1 MEQISSLTDI
11 LDNIKPDEN
20 AHYFTEDESFD
31 LYLTCLH
38 LMELFID
45 DNPTIITEP
54 DFEEIFDEHITELMN
69 SHFEDDIFYNDDA
82 EEELEDIIE
91 HAKTDFFKDYIN
103 PRSFNTSCI
112 LDDPDIEFIT
122 EQLKILKAKPQPVQR
137 TKEWYEMRHNLITAS
152 NAYKAFESQSVQ
164 NSLIYEKC
172 QPVKNGEVEDEM
184 DVRMVNTNTSLH
196 WGQKYEPLSVDI
208 YEALYNTK
216 VDDFG
221 CIQHDKYKFLGAS
234 PDGINVDISSP
245 RYGRMLEIKNIVN
258 REINGIPKKEYW
270 IQMQLQMEVCD
281 LEECDFLE
289 TRFTEYETSA
299 EYWNDVT
306 DKRKGVMMHFH
317 TRSGAPF
324 YKNVPFDI
332 GTDKELLGKWLRE
345 HLTLYQGAEYN
356 YVWIKN
362 NYWKLDQYSCVL
374 VLRNREWFQTNI
386 QTLQNIWNI
395 IEHERS
401 EGNFEHRAPKRKVK
415 PVEQIQG
422 QSTAIT
428 NIGQKPFGCKLL
440 GGKLLGGKLLG
451 VNKVL
456 EGDNVLMNEIKI
468 NDINMN
474 NVKPINNHI
483 TDYMRVIKLTDDKI

>member
-1 MEQISSLTDI
+1 MEQNFTLTDI
-11 LDNIKPDEN
+11 LDIIKPDEN
-20 AHYFTEDESFD
+20 ARYFTEEESFD

-54 DFEEIFDEHITELMN
+54 DFEEIFDEHIIELMN

-112 LDDPDIEFIT
+112 LDEPDIEFIT
-122 EQLKILKAKPQPVQR
+122 EQLIILKAKPQPVQR

-152 NAYKAFESQSVQ
+152 NAYKAFESQSLQ

-172 QPVKNGEVEDEM
+172 QPVKNVDVDDEM
-184 DVRMVNTNTSLH
+184 DVRMVNTNSTLH

-208 YEALYNTK
+208 YEAMYNTK

-299 EYWNDVT
+299 EYWNDIT
-306 DKRKGVMMHFH
+306 DKRKGIMMHFH
-317 TRSGAPF
+317 RKSGAPF

-332 GTDKELLGKWLRE
+332 GNDKELLSKWLRE
-345 HLTLYQGAEYN
+345 HMAIYQGPEYN
-356 YVWIKN
+356 YTWIKN

-401 EGNFEHRAPKRKVK
+401 EGNYEHRAPKRKVK
-415 PVEQIQG
+415 PSEQSQHG
-422 QSTAIT
+422 QTTTA
-428 NIGQKPFGCKLL
+428 NNVQKPFGCKLL
-440 GGKLLGGKLLG
+440 GVNKLLG
-451 VNKVL
+451 
-456 EGDNVLMNEIKI
+456 EGNTLINDIKI
-468 NDINMN
+468 NDIKLND
-474 NVKPINNHI
+474 VKPIYNNI
-483 TDYMRVIKLTDDKI
+483 TDYMRVIKLQDDKK

>member
-1 MEQISSLTDI
+1 
-11 LDNIKPDEN
+11 
-20 AHYFTEDESFD
+20 
-31 LYLTCLH
+31 
-38 LMELFID
+38 
-45 DNPTIITEP
+45 
-54 DFEEIFDEHITELMN
+54 
-69 SHFEDDIFYNDDA
+69 
-82 EEELEDIIE
+82 
-91 HAKTDFFKDYIN
+91 
-103 PRSFNTSCI
+103 
-112 LDDPDIEFIT
+112 
-122 EQLKILKAKPQPVQR
+122 
-137 TKEWYEMRHNLITAS
+137 
-152 NAYKAFESQSVQ
+152 
-164 NSLIYEKC
+164 
-172 QPVKNGEVEDEM
+172 
-184 DVRMVNTNTSLH
+184 
-196 WGQKYEPLSVDI
+196 
-208 YEALYNTK
+208 
-216 VDDFG
+216 
-221 CIQHDKYKFLGAS
+221 
-234 PDGINVDISSP
+234 
-245 RYGRMLEIKNIVN
+245 
-258 REINGIPKKEYW
+258 
-270 IQMQLQMEVCD
+270 
-281 LEECDFLE
+281 
-289 TRFTEYETSA
+289 
-299 EYWNDVT
+299 
-306 DKRKGVMMHFH
+306 MHFH

>member
-1 MEQISSLTDI
+1 
-11 LDNIKPDEN
+11 
-20 AHYFTEDESFD
+20 
-31 LYLTCLH
+31 
-38 LMELFID
+38 
-45 DNPTIITEP
+45 
-54 DFEEIFDEHITELMN
+54 MN

-82 EEELEDIIE
+82 EEEMEDIIE

-112 LDDPDIEFIT
+112 LDEPDIEFIT
-122 EQLKILKAKPQPVQR
+122 EQLIILKAKPQPVQR

-152 NAYKAFESQSVQ
+152 NAYKAFDSQSVQ

-184 DVRMVNTNTSLH
+184 DVRMVNINTSLH

-208 YEALYNTK
+208 YEALYNTN

-234 PDGINVDISSP
+234 PDGINVDITSP

-299 EYWNDVT
+299 DYWNDVT

-332 GTDKELLGKWLRE
+332 GTDKELLSKWLRE
-345 HLTLYQGAEYN
+345 HLGLYQGPEYN

-401 EGNFEHRAPKRKVK
+401 EGNYEHRAPKRKVK
-415 PVEQIQG
+415 PAEQIQG
-422 QSTAIT
+422 QSTAVT

-440 GGKLLGGKLLG
+440 G

-456 EGDNVLMNEIKI
+456 AGGNSNVLMNDIKVNDI
-468 NDINMN
+468 KLNDINLNDIKPTYN
-474 NVKPINNHI
+474 NI
-483 TDYMRVIKLTDDKI
+483 TDYMRVIKLPDDKK